1 MVKNSKESESG
12 LLQNQGHKIW
22 TGSDTFLGSFITSMG
37 FLTLFTI
44 FEWEGLNEDDLKLIF
59 SFAQI
64 IIAFALFLATFS
76 YAYYTRKLAEQQ
88 KKTYLLNKEIWEKK
102 STPRIWFSLAR
113 SDTTKVY
120 LIASNLGG
128 DVAQRVN
135 AHIKTNIVEFPWKW
149 PCILPE
155 EHVHIDLPDEIS
167 HINNLSSMEYLQ
179 IEYSYQD
186 SNSNV
191 HEETQDIEPKLMKEG
206 INAPHRS
213 LK

>member
-1 MVKNSKESESG
+1 VKNSRKSESG

-22 TGSDTFLGSFITSMG
+22 TGSDTFLGSFITPVGS
-37 FLTLFTI
+37 LTLFT
-44 FEWEGLNEDDLKLIF
+44 FLEGGGTKADNPELIL

-64 IIAFALFLATFS
+64 MIAFALFLATFS

-88 KKTYLLNKEIWEKK
+88 KKTYLLNKKIWEKK

-128 DVAQRVN
+128 DVAQSVN

-155 EHVHIDLPDEIS
+155 ERVHIDLPDEIS
-167 HINNLSSMEYLQ
+167 HINNLGSMEYLQ
-179 IEYSYQD
+179 VEYSYQD

-191 HEETQDIEPKLMKEG
+191 HKETQNIEPKLMEEG

-213 LK
+213 SK